1 MDKVISV
8 VNRSNQRG
16 GRMLSV
22 VDLIK
27 AETLSISQAAWLL
40 DRIAQ
45 GSSWLVGAR
54 PGGAGK
60 TTVMSALLAMIPASS
75 AVRLTNSGTGWE
87 KSRAGEYVVSYELSP
102 GSYDA
107 YIWGSDI
114 RRFVRLGAQGCRI
127 VSNLHADT
135 LSEASEQLA
144 ENGVEEDAFS
154 AFSTFIPLS
163 LNGGTYAW
171 SRRVECVFYVSHG
184 SWRSLERDCPLS
196 ARHDAI
202 RSFLDQCLAK
212 DMFTVENV
220 RVAWLD
226 WCERGT

>member
-1 MDKVISV
+1 MDRVISV

-27 AETLSISQAAWLL
+27 AETLSLSQAAWLL
-40 DRIAQ
+40 DRIAR

-75 AVRLTNSGTGWE
+75 TVSLTNTGTGWE

-135 LSEASEQLA
+135 LDEASEQLA
-144 ENGVEEDAFS
+144 GNGVEEDAFA
-154 AFSTFIPLS
+154 AFSIFIPLS
-163 LNGGTYAW
+163 VNRGTYSR
-171 SRRVECVFYVSHG
+171 SRRVESVFYVSRG
-184 SWRSLERDCPLS
+184 TWRSLGGDCPLS
-196 ARHDAI
+196 DRHDAI
-202 RSFLDQCLAK
+202 RSFLEHCLEEDILVIEKFRA
-212 DMFTVENV
+212 
-220 RVAWLD
+220 AWLE